1 MLKISEKKLIIIYN
15 FLDDLGHLK
24 VLNVNKAKT
33 LANEIKEYVQNN
45 R

>member
-1 MLKISEKKLIIIYN
+1 MLKISEKKLIII
-15 FLDDLGHLK
+15 LDDLGHLK